1 MRLDAVSSLG
11 GTSFVTDAGAAST
24 AARPGTG

>member
-11 GTSFVTDAGAAST
+11 GTWFVADPGGTST
-24 AARPGTG
+24 AARLGTG